1 MSLHLKTKFCIAKP
15 WSNIQSFR
23 RFHFDLWQTSK
34 QIYRKLQYRNKV
46 FEDIQGLTRFPRKMV
61 LYSSTTLGIIKPSTN
76 IPWLRWFDLG
86 FSQTSKQIFRKLQ
99 LREEIFGELQT
110 CSTFPEKP
118 FCISW
123 PNLPLKTIEPIFNN
137 TEDSIYAFDSLQRKF
152 IEIPKKLEC
161 FCRVSRFALLFQKM
175 LL

>member
-15 WSNIQSFR
+15 WSSIQSFR

-34 QIYRKLQYRNKV
+34 QIYRKLQCSSK
-46 FEDIQGLTRFPRKMV
+46 DIQGLTRFPRKMV

-99 LREEIFGELQT
+99 LREEIFGELQGLP
-110 CSTFPEKP
+110 CFPRKIVMHLLTKSSIEKLTTNIQSLRR
-118 FCISW
+118 FD
-123 PNLPLKTIEPIFNN
+123 LFLRDFKTYLSKTLI
-137 TEDSIYAFDSLQRKF
+137 
-152 IEIPKKLEC
+152 
-161 FCRVSRFALLFQKM
+161 
-175 LL
+175 

>member
-34 QIYRKLQYRNKV
+34 QIYRKLQCSSK
-46 FEDIQGLTRFPRKMV
+46 DIQGLTRFPRKMV

-99 LREEIFGELQT
+99 LREEIFGELQGLLH
-110 CSTFPEKP
+110 FPRKTVLYFLTEFAIKNHRNT
-118 FCISW
+118 IQQHRRL
-123 PNLPLKTIEPIFNN
+123 NLRLGQ
-137 TEDSIYAFDSLQRKF
+137 SS
-152 IEIPKKLEC
+152 
-161 FCRVSRFALLFQKM
+161 
-175 LL
+175 